1 MPKHESLQARSLGMN
16 RAKEVSSSYE
26 VHNVHVK
33 WQIKKERDQKKKKRK
48 ETYIEKKNIYIYCLE
63 TRQGAGGKR
72 VESFSLPE
80 TSARPAFDII
90 TSCN

>member
-48 ETYIEKKNIYIYCLE
+48 ETYREKKYIYILFGDASRRGWK
-63 TRQGAGGKR
+63 TGGI
-72 VESFSLPE
+72 FLP
-80 TSARPAFDII
+80 P
-90 TSCN
+90 